1 VFVCDWSNHRV
12 QVFAL
17 DGTFRRSWGSQGKA
31 PGLFQRPRG
40 VAVSCA
46 GEVLV
51 SDDTRVQVFAA
62 DGTFVRC
69 LHLPAGMNGTFQPM
83 GVAVTLSGDV
93 VVSDF
98 VNSAI
103 FVESAG
109 A

>member
-1 VFVCDWSNHRV
+1 MFVCDYDNYRV

-17 DGTFRRSWGSQGKA
+17 DGTFRCSWGSHGDA
-31 PGLFQRPRG
+31 PGLFQRPRF

-51 SDDTRVQVFAA
+51 SDTTRVQVFAA

-69 LHLPAGMNGTFQPM
+69 LHLPAGVHGAFQPT
-83 GVAVTLSGDV
+83 GVAVTPSGDV
-93 VVSDF
+93 VVCDSC
-98 VNSAI
+98 NHAI
-103 FVESAG
+103 FVQPAG